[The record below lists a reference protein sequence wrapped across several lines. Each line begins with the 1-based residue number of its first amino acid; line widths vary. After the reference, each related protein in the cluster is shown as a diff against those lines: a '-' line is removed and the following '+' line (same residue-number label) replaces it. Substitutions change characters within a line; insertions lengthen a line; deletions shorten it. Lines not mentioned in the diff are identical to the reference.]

1 MEKVMKVPFEVYR
14 GEFEKIIQTNLAEI
28 RLFKDSME
36 ILMSY
41 DYSFEVQQVD
51 PMGTPMEPLIM
62 TEICRMRSV
71 MPKNDISVCESITF
85 HPYDIKRESPVSVIA
100 IDRGGRNDIL
110 IRCTKDEAA
119 RLYKILRDWIL
130 VNKS

>member
-14 GEFEKIIQTNLAEI
+14 GQYEKIVKTNIAEI
-28 RLFKDSME
+28 RLFKDNME

-41 DYSFEVQQVD
+41 DYSFEVHQVD
-51 PMGTPMEPLIM
+51 PMGVPMDPLVM
-62 TEICRMRSV
+62 TEICQMRSV
-71 MPKNDISVCESITF
+71 MPKNGISLCESITF
-85 HPYDIKRESPVSVIA
+85 HPYDMERKTPLSVIA